1 MSFTIKLKTK
11 ATANLCQFFLFI
23 STTAMLSAY
32 YTRNDK
38 YDSSALLLILV
49 GSDLMASITQ
59 SEHITTKINK

>member
-1 MSFTIKLKTK
+1 
-11 ATANLCQFFLFI
+11 
-23 STTAMLSAY
+23 MLSAY
-32 YTRNDK
+32 YTSNDK